1 MTPRTPSS
9 AVDFDTMV
17 SFVSSVL
24 SELNV
29 GLLIYQLEDAGDPR
43 SLRLAYANR
52 VASEYTRADLGGLV
66 GKTIGEAFPAL
77 ADSELPALYAEV
89 AQTKHPRNVG
99 AFEYKGDEHV
109 GRGYYS
115 VKAFPMPND
124 CVGIVFENITVRK
137 QLEEL
142 VKRQRK
148 PGDEREEGAA

>member
-1 MTPRTPSS
+1 MAPSS
-9 AVDFDTMV
+9 NPRPVDFDTMV
-17 SFVSSVL
+17 DLVSSIL

-29 GLLIYQLEDAGDPR
+29 GFFIYHLEDAGNPL

-52 VASEYTRADLGGLV
+52 VASEYTRADLSGVVGL
-66 GKTIGEAFPAL
+66 TIGEAFPAL
-77 ADSELPALYAEV
+77 ADTELPALYAEV
-89 AQTKHPRNVG
+89 AQTKHPRNIG
-99 AFEYKGDEHV
+99 AFEYEGDGRV
-109 GRGYYS
+109 GRGYYA

-148 PGDEREEGAA
+148 PDRPEE